1 MIERYRAGIR
11 GWDGYWQY
19 MAKVFGTL
27 ELLSKDS
34 KNENKAPI
42 LLAQFGHDNGELSN
56 IVGEDN
62 GTR

>member
-1 MIERYRAGIR
+1 MIERYRSGVK

-19 MAKVFGTL
+19 MAKVAGTL

-34 KNENKAPI
+34 KNANKI
-42 LLAQFGHDNGELSN
+42 GVLLVQVGHDNGELSN
-56 IVGEDN
+56 VVGEDN